1 MKTDGGA
8 ELLIHIGLDTV
19 QLEGEGFEAF
29 VKQGDHVM
37 QGQKLVSFDMD
48 FIKEKGYCL
57 ETPVLITNMDDY
69 LDIVETDKEEIKA
82 GEVLLNIVK

>member
-1 MKTDGGA
+1 
-8 ELLIHIGLDTV
+8 
-19 QLEGEGFEAF
+19 
-29 VKQGDHVM
+29 
-37 QGQKLVSFDMD
+37 MD
-48 FIKEKGYCL
+48 FIKGKGYCL

>member
-1 MKTDGGA
+1 
-8 ELLIHIGLDTV
+8 
-19 QLEGEGFEAF
+19 
-29 VKQGDHVM
+29 
-37 QGQKLVSFDMD
+37 MD

-69 LDIVETDKEEIKA
+69 LDIVETDKEKIKT